1 MKADHAKKDEQKKQR
16 DKEKLMDKIRA
27 LKAEEEEEKE
37 IIEEHQKTKIVTKMM
52 ERTEEDEELV
62 FDSDEEQMMR
72 NYRRKEDGI
81 SDNVEED
88 EDLSAS
94 RFKYKINPFSIG
106 KMLKD
111 SNC

>member
-94 RFKYKINPFSIG
+94 RFRFKINPFSIG